1 MQVHRNTHS
10 HSSPLYPEA
19 APTRRGWRVP
29 GRGRSH
35 YLLLAPQCL
44 DMFWMQVCLCVHAR
58 MSVHVCA
65 VCVYDSQCACMCTVC
80 VHTRTSV
87 HACMLCVCMPEPVCM
102 CVCAVCSR
110 PSWCACVFALCVCA
124 VCVHAQPTVEP
135 LVHHLNNCVGLLP
148 AWPPP
153 QTPLNPLPPRISSR
167 TTLQGDHP
175 WEALVSAQMRTT
187 LLKIQLWACGWGPY
201 PRPHNGQPSPSG
213 PQRGAATVASGF
225 SKVSL
230 QTPT

>member
-1 MQVHRNTHS
+1 MC
-10 HSSPLYPEA
+10 
-19 APTRRGWRVP
+19 VP
-29 GRGRSH
+29 
-35 YLLLAPQCL
+35 C
-44 DMFWMQVCLCVHAR
+44 VCMIA
-58 MSVHVCA
+58 SVHVCVPC
-65 VCVYDSQCACMCTVC
+65 VCTPERVCMCACCVCACLSQCACV
-80 VHTRTSV
+80 
-87 HACMLCVCMPEPVCM
+87 

-153 QTPLNPLPPRISSR
+153 QPPLNPLPPRISSR

-175 WEALVSAQMRTT
+175 WEALVSAQMCTT
-187 LLKIQLWACGWGPY
+187 LLKIQLWACGWRPY
-201 PRPHNGQPSPSG
+201 PRPRNGQPSPSG
-213 PQRGAATVASGF
+213 PQRGAAMAASGF